1 MSEVSLT
8 NLLGRSG
15 LSVPVWHGL
24 GSDMEPPA
32 RARPERAPAATKPV
46 RTRLHEL
53 HPSLHCSIVGT
64 CFGLREL
71 RQLVVKFGDPG
82 LAKSGDHT
90 IHTEAVRLA
99 PRRDGL
105 GRMLGKT
112 LEKKFKATI
121 AQFGRAGDV
130 ATLRQ
135 MWLDAMTSGDIPG
148 AYWALLTHPAA
159 TRELIAEAF
168 SDVHML
174 SHLVGAANRADIRRL
189 QALEQEKAALED
201 KLARQQR
208 HLTETLGARERQIR
222 ELLALLAEQE
232 RGAQPK
238 AGDEHL
244 AESLKR
250 ERYRRMQ
257 LERRI
262 ETLEGRL
269 ADAERGEPAAA
280 IVAPLPVACCEEHAV
295 AVAPAMPALDS
306 TTILLVGGRPAQ
318 VPPLTLAVE
327 KAGGTLLHH
336 DGGREMSLSLLP
348 GLVGRADRV
357 AVALDSVSHAAA
369 STARRLVRDSGKS
382 LDALPTLSLNALA
395 GVMCKAAQAANPLPA
410 DQTSRT
416 PTALV
421 SR

>member
-1 MSEVSLT
+1 MSDASLT

-15 LSVPVWHGL
+15 LSLPVWPGL
-24 GSDMEPPA
+24 GPGTAPPA
-32 RARPERAPAATKPV
+32 PGRAEPLPPRAAS

-53 HPSLHCSIVGT
+53 HASLHCSIVGT

-71 RQLVVKFGDPG
+71 RQLVVKFAEPD
-82 LAKSGDHT
+82 LAKAGDHT
-90 IHTEAVRLA
+90 IHTEAVRHA
-99 PRRDGL
+99 GRRDGL

-112 LEKKFKATI
+112 LDRKFKTVI
-121 AQFGRAGDV
+121 GQFAKAGDV
-130 ATLRQ
+130 VGLRRL
-135 MWLDAMTSGDIPG
+135 WLDAMAAGDIPG
-148 AYWALLTHPAA
+148 AYWALLTHPASSRDL
-159 TRELIAEAF
+159 TGEAF

-189 QALEQEKAALED
+189 QELEREKAALED

-208 HLTETLGARERQIR
+208 HLTETLGAKERQIR
-222 ELLALLAEQE
+222 ELLGMLAERE
-232 RGAQPK
+232 RGTPAQTTEE
-238 AGDEHL
+238 DL

-280 IVAPLPVACCEEHAV
+280 IVAPLPVACCEVHAV